1 MRSRAF
7 ILTATALS
15 LVLALA
21 GGVYVYDRSGRD
33 VIPEGVRVAG
43 VDVGGL
49 DAAAARSRLEGRL
62 LAALRT
68 PVRVY
73 HGDKTFVLTPEQ
85 SGVATD
91 LDAVVDR
98 ALAEADRGNLFTRSI
113 RRLTGGEL
121 PTRITPE
128 TTYDKL
134 RVVQFLDSIR
144 ASVDRDPIDAK
155 VEFAASGLKFREGR
169 VGLEV
174 RASELHQQ
182 IRRAIV
188 DPSADHTLVARTEH
202 TKPEVGT
209 EELERKYATALIV
222 DRANFALKLYKDL
235 ELVKTYEV
243 GLGMAGSETP
253 TGEYSIANKAVDP
266 VWTKPYSDW
275 VPEAEQGTQ
284 VPGGSPDN
292 PLKARWLGIYDG
304 VGIHGI
310 DPSLNGTIGTMASR
324 GCVRMRIEEVEELY
338 DQVPVGA
345 PIYIA

>member
-7 ILTATALS
+7 IIPAVALT
-15 LVLALA
+15 LVLALV
-21 GGVYVYDRSGRD
+21 GGVYAYDRSGRD
-33 VIPEGVRVAG
+33 VIPAGVEVAG
-43 VDVGGL
+43 IDLGGL
-49 DAAAARSRLEGRL
+49 DAAAARAKLEREY
-62 LAALRT
+62 LAALNT

-91 LDAVVDR
+91 LDGLVDR
-98 ALAEADRGNLFTRSI
+98 ALAEADRGNLFSRSV
-113 RRLTGGEL
+113 RRLTGGDL
-121 PTRITPE
+121 DTRLTPE
-128 TTYDKL
+128 TTYDKG
-134 RVVQFLDSIR
+134 RVVQFLDSVR
-144 ASVDRDPIDAK
+144 AGVDRDPIDAK
-155 VEFAASGLKFREGR
+155 VEFAADGLRLREGR

-182 IRRAIV
+182 IRRAVV

-202 TKPEVGT
+202 TKPEVAT
-209 EELERKYATALIV
+209 ADLERKYATALVV
-222 DRANFALKLYKDL
+222 DRASFSLRLYKDL
-235 ELVKTYEV
+235 KLVKTYKV
-243 GLGMAGSETP
+243 GLGMAGMETP
-253 TGEYSIANKAVDP
+253 AGEYSIANKAVDP

-284 VPGGSPDN
+284 VPGGTPQN
-292 PLKARWLGIYDG
+292 PLKSRWMGIYDG

-310 DPSLNGTIGTMASR
+310 DPSLYGTIGTAASH